1 MNADIKLLRPPR
13 SKIWDEMNFQKPKT
27 LFLTLCGSSSGSNTS
42 TWTRQWISLSHTHT
56 LEKGSSWWVHWKS
69 CKLRLV
75 IKISMY
81 LFYGIMRDVR
91 VKEKFDWDFQS
102 ADQLLYCWALM
113 NFQFFE
119 RNDGFVRHKTP
130 SSIIDVNSIY
140 FWIN

>member
-1 MNADIKLLRPPR
+1 MRIL
-13 SKIWDEMNFQKPKT
+13 NFYDRHARKSETK
-27 LFLTLCGSSSGSNTS
+27 
-42 TWTRQWISLSHTHT
+42 WISKSLKRYFWLSAVPAAAVTHQHERDNEFLSHTHT